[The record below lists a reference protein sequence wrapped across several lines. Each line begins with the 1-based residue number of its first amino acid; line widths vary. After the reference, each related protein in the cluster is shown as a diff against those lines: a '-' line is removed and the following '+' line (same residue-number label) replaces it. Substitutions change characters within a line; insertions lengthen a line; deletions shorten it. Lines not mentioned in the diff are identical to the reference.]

1 MPAAPATSGTPI
13 WGAQLQPFI
22 DDRTAGIAYGAGA
35 VNLIR
40 AFILRHRA
48 LAFWMVLATLCVK
61 AAVPAGYMIGP
72 SSKVLTVQMCD
83 DGSGNHSTAQ
93 LVIPMRDG
101 GGDSG
106 SKSGKGECAFASL
119 SAASVA
125 GADATQLALAFAFIL
140 ILGLAPTPILHPK
153 RACHLRPPLRGPPA
167 LV

>member
-1 MPAAPATSGTPI
+1 M
-13 WGAQLQPFI
+13 
-22 DDRTAGIAYGAGA
+22 TADIAYGPGA

-48 LAFWMVLATLCVK
+48 LALWMVLATLCVK
-61 AAVPAGYMIGP
+61 AVIPAGYMIGQ
-72 SSKVLTVQMCD
+72 SSKVLTVQMCE
-83 DGSGNHSTAQ
+83 DGPGHNSTAR

-106 SKSGKGECAFASL
+106 SKTGKGDCAFASL
-119 SAASVA
+119 SAASLA

-140 ILGLAPTPILHPK
+140 ILGLVPTPISHPK